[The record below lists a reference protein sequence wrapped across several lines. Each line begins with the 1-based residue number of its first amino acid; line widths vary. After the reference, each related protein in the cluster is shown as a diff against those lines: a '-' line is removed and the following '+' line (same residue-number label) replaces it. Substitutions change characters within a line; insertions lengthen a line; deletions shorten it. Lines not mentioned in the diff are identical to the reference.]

1 MSDRVYADYNA
12 TAPLR
17 AEARAAM
24 IDAMAVLG
32 NPSSVHGP
40 GRAAR
45 ALIETARREVA
56 ALVNAAPQ
64 SVIFTSG
71 GTEASALALKGCG
84 RSRIVISAIEHE
96 AVLEAIPAAKRLP
109 VNTDGVLDLDMVRA
123 ALSDGGGDCLI
134 SVQWANNESG
144 VLQPIEHIV
153 EIAHAH
159 GALVH
164 SDAVQAVGKLPVDM
178 KAIGVDLMSVSAHK
192 IGGPMGA
199 GALIAREGLDVQAVQ
214 SGGGQEKGRRSGT
227 ENVIGIAGFGAAARA
242 SLTTLGD
249 WQRVSA
255 LRDRFEE
262 ALQGVGDD
270 TRIFSSGVAR
280 LPNTTCVSIRGLR
293 AETQVISLDLAG
305 IAVSSGSACSSGKVR
320 RSHVLDAMDPGT
332 MDAGTAIRVS
342 IGWDTTEQDIDRLA
356 AAWRDLYNSAVDNNY
371 EHARQ
376 AESIGE

>member
-1 MSDRVYADYNA
+1 MEMSNIVYADYNA

-17 AEARAAM
+17 GEARAAM
-24 IDAMAVLG
+24 SDAMAVLG

-84 RSRIVISAIEHE
+84 RSRMIISAIEHE
-96 AVLEAIPAAKRLP
+96 AVLEAVPEATRLP
-109 VNTDGVLDLDMVRA
+109 VNADGVLDLDMLQA
-123 ALSDGGGDCLI
+123 ALSDGGGDCLV

-144 VLQPIEHIV
+144 VLQPVKRIV

-178 KAIGVDLMSVSAHK
+178 KAVGVDLMSVSAHK
-192 IGGPMGA
+192 IGGPAGV
-199 GALIAREGLDVQAVQ
+199 GALIAREGLDVQAIQ
-214 SGGGQEKGRRSGT
+214 LGGGQEKGRRSGT
-227 ENVIGIAGFGAAARA
+227 ENKIGIAGFGAAAKA

-262 ALQGVGDD
+262 ALQGLEGR

-280 LPNTTCVSIRGLR
+280 LPNTTCVSIHGVR

-305 IAVSSGSACSSGKVR
+305 IAVSAGSACSSGKIR
-320 RSHVLDAMDPGT
+320 RSHVLDAMDPGSS
-332 MDAGTAIRVS
+332 DAGTAIRIS
-342 IGWDTTEQDIDRLA
+342 IGWDTTEQDIERLVV
-356 AAWRDLYNSAVDNNY
+356 AWRDLYKSASAD
-371 EHARQ
+371 Q
-376 AESIGE
+376 Q